1 MKRIGILL
9 LLVSMVITACK
20 SDEKLSIQD
29 FKTGTFETFLDN
41 SDATSTATRN
51 EFLQIETYNSKK
63 DTFEIKWKSN
73 FEYILT
79 KVNPKSKL
87 DSTRFFVKITGIK
100 GKSYTFR
107 ANYEGS
113 NFKQTGTVFKTG
125 K

>member
-1 MKRIGILL
+1 MKNILVLL
-9 LLVSMVITACK
+9 LLIAMAISCK
-20 SDEKLSIQD
+20 SDKKISIQD
-29 FKTGTFETFLDN
+29 FKTGTFETFLDD

-51 EFLQIETYNSKK
+51 KFLQIETYNSQK

-79 KVNPKSKL
+79 KTHPKSKL

-100 GKSYTFR
+100 GNSYTFK

-113 NFKQTGTVFKTG
+113 NFKQTGTVTKISE
-125 K
+125 

>member
-1 MKRIGILL
+1 MKNLVVLL
-9 LLVSMVITACK
+9 LLISAAISCN
-20 SDEKLSIQD
+20 SDKNLSIQD
-29 FKTGTFETFLDN
+29 FKTGTFETFLDD

-51 EFLQIETYNSKK
+51 KFLQIETYNSQK

-79 KVNPKSKL
+79 KVHPKSKL

-100 GKSYTFR
+100 GSSYTFK

-113 NFKQTGTVFKTG
+113 NFKQTGTVTKISE
-125 K
+125 

>member
-1 MKRIGILL
+1 MKKLGILL
-9 LLVSMVITACK
+9 LLVAIIISCK
-20 SDEKLSIQD
+20 NDKNLSIKD

-51 EFLQIETYNSKK
+51 KFLQIETYNSKK

-79 KVNPKSKL
+79 KTHPKSKL
-87 DSTRFFVKITGIK
+87 DSTLFFVKITGIK
-100 GKSYTFR
+100 GNSYTFK

-113 NFKQTGTVFKTG
+113 NFKQTGTVTKISE
-125 K
+125 

>member
-1 MKRIGILL
+1 MKKLGILFL
-9 LLVSMVITACK
+9 FVSMVTSCR
-20 SDEKLSIQD
+20 SDENLSIRD
-29 FKTGTFETFLDN
+29 FKTGTFETYLDD

-51 EFLQIETYNSKK
+51 KFLQIETYNTQK

-73 FEYILT
+73 FEYILM

-100 GKSYTFR
+100 GNSYTFK

-113 NFKQTGTVFKTG
+113 NFKQSGTVTKISE
-125 K
+125 

>member
-1 MKRIGILL
+1 MKKLGILL
-9 LLVSMVITACK
+9 LLVAIIISCK
-20 SDEKLSIQD
+20 NDKNLSIKD

-51 EFLQIETYNSKK
+51 KFLQIETYNSKK

-79 KVNPKSKL
+79 KIHPKSKL
-87 DSTRFFVKITGIK
+87 DSTRFFIKITGVK
-100 GKSYTFR
+100 GNSYTFK

-113 NFKQTGTVFKTG
+113 NFKQIGTVTKISE
-125 K
+125 